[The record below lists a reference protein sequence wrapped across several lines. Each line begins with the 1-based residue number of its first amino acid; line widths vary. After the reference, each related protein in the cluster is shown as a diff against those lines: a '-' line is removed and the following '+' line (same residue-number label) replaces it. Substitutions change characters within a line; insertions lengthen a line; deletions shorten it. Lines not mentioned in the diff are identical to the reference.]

1 MGMTAGQARLLSITQ
16 RLNDNELKAQSITR
30 AKTRLSDSMSAIGDE
45 YIEALN
51 KTQLKYSTYDSQ
63 GNVSYQK
70 LTGALLTEYSPL
82 KNQYVIVNAAGQ
94 AMVSEKDASN
104 FENSSSLEEFLE
116 KYDSDAKDWYTNLWY
131 RMNGNDDSK
140 SAPSQQSWTVLSDA
154 DMNSS
159 KWIQHALQN
168 GYVTLEQ
175 ATYTEQD
182 DIDNAVEKIEW
193 KAVSYT
199 SALDIV
205 EETDDSDIAKAEA
218 EYNLAL
224 QQIQAK
230 DKEYDNELKNLDTE
244 HSALETEYD
253 SVKTTVEKNVERS
266 FKAFS

>member
-1 MGMTAGQARLLSITQ
+1 MGMAAGQARLLSITQ

-51 KTQLKYSTYDSQ
+51 RTQLKYSTYDAD

-82 KNQYVIVNAAGQ
+82 KNQYVIVNAFGQ

-116 KYDSDAKDWYTNLWY
+116 KYDANAKDWYTNLWY

-140 SAPSQQSWTVLSDA
+140 SSASQQSWTILSDA

-159 KWIQHALQN
+159 KWIQYALQS
-168 GYVTLEQ
+168 GVVTLEQ
-175 ATYTEQD
+175 AQYTEQD
-182 DIDNAVEKIEW
+182 ETENSKENIEW
-193 KAVSYT
+193 KSVTYT

-205 EETDDSDIAKAEA
+205 EESVDTDLAKAEA

-224 QQIQAK
+224 QEIQSK
-230 DKEYDNELKNLDTE
+230 DKVYDSQLKQLDTE

-253 SVKTTVEKNVERS
+253 SVKTTVEKNMERS